1 MKLLLDTHILLWAI
15 TDDGRVSAQVQK
27 MIGSSRNQI
36 FFSLASV
43 WEVAIKH
50 IAKSKAIPIS
60 EDAFVTYCV
69 QSGYMA
75 LPIEIKHLLMLKT
88 LRRNEDAPMHKDP
101 FDRLLIA
108 QAKTEGMT
116 FVTHDKLLPD
126 YEEPCILLI

>member
-60 EDAFVTYCV
+60 EDAFLTYCV

-88 LRRNEDAPMHKDP
+88 LRRKEDAPPHKDP

>member
-60 EDAFVTYCV
+60 EDTFVTYCV

-88 LRRNEDAPMHKDP
+88 LRRKEDAPPHKDP